1 MTISPIPL
9 LTLGRL
15 SDDERR
21 LVGEM
26 LFKLSQHKLGNDEKL
41 AYYEGTQTVQQLG
54 IAIPPNLANVQ
65 AVVGWAGTTVD
76 VLEERLD
83 WYGWASETD
92 DFGLGEVYRDNA
104 LSVESSRPH
113 LDGLV
118 YGTSFV
124 VVGSGLNGE
133 PSPLVTTHSPQGMTG
148 LYDPRTRRLR
158 AALASTAAE
167 SVWATGGTVAAVT
180 LYMPDVTI
188 YLSRDTLGGE
198 WRVDERDEHRLGRVP
213 VVQFENR
220 ARNDAVGRSEIT
232 PAVRSYTDQAVRT
245 MLAMEIHREFYQ
257 APQRY
262 AMGVDESNFVNADG
276 TKRTGWETIMGRVW
290 ALPRNDDGEL
300 PQVGQ
305 FTPASPTPY
314 LEQVKGLAQLLAA
327 EAAIPPSYLGFQ
339 TDNPASADAIQRSE
353 ARLVKRAERRQ
364 ASFGRSWLE
373 VGRLALLVRDGAV
386 PDGYSDIAPKW
397 RDAATPTRSAAAD
410 EATKLVG
417 SGILPPDSSVTYDRI
432 GLSPAEQRQVAAD
445 RRRAAG
451 TGVLQSLQA
460 AAERVTGTTAGT
472 GTDGDAAGA

>member
-1 MTISPIPL
+1 MAPTFLRLQGLTDEESAIVGQL
-9 LTLGRL
+9 LYKLAQH
-15 SDDERR
+15 RR
-21 LVGEM
+21 
-26 LFKLSQHKLGNDEKL
+26 GNDLKL
-41 AYYEGTQTVQQLG
+41 AYYEGTQTVAQLG
-54 IAIPPNLANVQ
+54 IAIPPNLSNVK

-83 WYGWASETD
+83 WYGWASEGTD
-92 DFGLGEVYRDNA
+92 LGLPQVYVENA
-104 LSVESSRPH
+104 LDVESGRAH
-113 LDGLV
+113 LDSLI
-118 YGTSFV
+118 YGTAFV
-124 VVGSGLNGE
+124 VVGTGAPGE
-133 PSPLVTTHSPQGMTG
+133 PSPLVTTHSPMGMTG
-148 LYDPRTRRLR
+148 SYNARTRRLQ
-158 AALASTAAE
+158 AALALTDTNRA
-167 SVWATGGTVAAVT
+167 GQVAAVT
-180 LYMPDVTI
+180 LYLPDQTI
-188 YLSRDTLGGE
+188 RLSRDSVGGV
-198 WRVDERDEHRLGRVP
+198 WNVDDRDEHNLGRVP

-262 AMGVDESNFVNADG
+262 ALGVDESAFVNADG
-276 TKRTGWETIMGRVW
+276 TKRSGWETIMGRVW
-290 ALPRNDDGEL
+290 AVPRDDDGEI

-373 VGRLALLVRDGAV
+373 VGRLSLLVREGEIPAGFGRV
-386 PDGYSDIAPKW
+386 SPDW

-410 EATKLVG
+410 EAVKLSQG
-417 SGILPPDSSVTYDRI
+417 DDPIIPRDSSVLYDRI
-432 GLSPAEQRQVAAD
+432 GLSPAEQRQLVAD
-445 RRRAAG
+445 KRRAAG
-451 TGVLQSLQA
+451 RQAIGALSA
-460 AAERVTGTTAGT
+460 AAEAARQ
-472 GTDGDAAGA
+472 DATVADLSSRRADAR

>member
-1 MTISPIPL
+1 MTIAPIPL
-9 LTLGRL
+9 LTLSGL
-15 SDDERR
+15 SEDESL
-21 LVGEM
+21 LVGQM
-26 LFKLSQHKLGNDEKL
+26 LNQLNAYNLGNMLKL
-41 AYYEGTQTVQQLG
+41 AYYEGTQTVPQLG

-83 WYGWASETD
+83 WYGWASEVD
-92 DFGLGEVYRDNA
+92 DFELADVYTANH
-104 LSVESSRPH
+104 LHVESSRPH
-113 LDGLV
+113 LDGLI

-124 VVGSGLNGE
+124 VVGTGDAGE

-148 LYDPRTRRLR
+148 IYDTRSRRLS
-158 AALASTAAE
+158 AALALTTS
-167 SVWATGGTVAAVT
+167 GLGNLKAAVT
-180 LYMPDVTI
+180 LYLPNETV
-188 YLSRDTLGGE
+188 YLSRDSVGGP
-198 WRVDERDEHRLGRVP
+198 WRVDDRDQHRLGRVP

-220 ARNDAVGRSEIT
+220 ARNGVVGRSEIT

-262 AMGVDESNFVNADG
+262 AMGVDESNFINADG

-290 ALPRNDDGEL
+290 AMPRDENGDLPE
-300 PQVGQ
+300 VGQ

-386 PDGYSDIAPKW
+386 PDEFASVSAKW
-397 RDAATPTRSAAAD
+397 RDASTPTRSAAAD

-417 SGILPPDSSVTYDRI
+417 SGILPPDSQVTMDRI

-451 TGVLQSLQA
+451 SGVLQTLQA
-460 AAERVTGTTAGT
+460 AAERVTDGN
-472 GTDGDAAGA
+472 TD